1 MEQVHVFRGN
11 VQRDFSTS
19 PRQDEFILPRG
30 DREALAAKVDGCTGT
45 GGNPEQD
52 RDPPADA

>member
-1 MEQVHVFRGN
+1 MAQVHVFRGN
-11 VQRDFSTS
+11 VHRDFSTS
-19 PRQDEFILPRG
+19 PRQDEFIISRG

-52 RDPPADA
+52 PPADV